1 MPTPTRAQLNKINKF
16 SQVDLKEEQVYVFQS
31 LSADTL
37 PIKRFG
43 WFGEY
48 HIEMSDKMLDH
59 LKKDYRTGVGLL
71 ASHNSNRLPF
81 GRTFDAEVKVDTVSG
96 EEVKTLYIDH
106 YVVKYMEGEDGEKIP
121 LRTEI
126 NGMTTQDIANHVDV
140 GHTFDTSIG
149 FSMNEV
155 KCSICKHDLRDYDK
169 CSHLPGM
176 TYDVQVGENVEKQ
189 RCNIIADGG
198 EGIENSL
205 VYAGAVNRALIQNG
219 RKTDSNENLS
229 ANTQDY
235 DHSVKLGDS
244 TLYNVDELKNLPQ
257 EAQVLCFLSKG
268 NMQVFTNTNERRD
281 FNKYQENKESEQM
294 SDANKTAEVTMLSAE
309 ALKPVVSQELYD
321 NLKLA
326 HDSNADKL
334 GKAET
339 ELASTVTKVVE
350 LQDELKA
357 KDAQIEELSAKAT
370 LADEYRAGLIEETIK
385 AGVAARGNGFGVER
399 YSKYVATLS
408 VADIKEELAGFKG
421 EFPASVE
428 AARVTAQEAEV
439 EREAEVPATELSIGQ
454 IRQEAASAAMVEF
467 QRNGGDL
474 VELTEK
480 HYSALKTKY
489 GK

>member
-48 HIEMSDKMLDH
+48 SINMSDNMLNK

-81 GRTFDAEVKVDTVSG
+81 GRTFDADVKVDNVDG

-106 YVVKYMEGEDGEKIP
+106 YMVKYMEDEDGTKSP

-126 NGMTTQDIANHVDV
+126 NGMTTQDLANHIEV

-169 CSHLPGM
+169 CSHIPGM

-189 RCNIIADGG
+189 RCNIIAESG

-219 RKTDSNENLS
+219 RNDASHQNLS
-229 ANTQDY
+229 TNSSDY
-235 DHSVKLGDS
+235 DSSVKLGDS
-244 TLYNVDELKNLPQ
+244 TLYNVDELKNLPRD
-257 EAQVLCFLSKG
+257 AQVLCFLSKG

-281 FNKYQENKESEQM
+281 FNKYLKEREEMSE
-294 SDANKTAEVTMLSAE
+294 ATKTPETGLLSAE
-309 ALKPVVSQELYD
+309 PLKPVVSQELYD
-321 NLKLA
+321 QLKLA
-326 HDSNADKL
+326 HDGFAEKL
-334 GKAET
+334 GKTET
-339 ELASTVTKVVE
+339 TLTETLAKVGE

-357 KDAQIEELSAKAT
+357 KDIQIEELSAKAE
-370 LADEYRAGLIEETIK
+370 LADEYRNSLIDETVK
-385 AGVAARGNGFGVER
+385 AGVAARGNQFNTER

-408 VADIKEELAGFKG
+408 VAEIKEELSAFKG
-421 EFPASVE
+421 EFPATVE
-428 AARVTAQEAEV
+428 AARVTAQEAET
-439 EREAEVPATELSIGQ
+439 EREADAPAVELSIHE
-454 IRQEAASAAMVEF
+454 IRQEAAKQAMVEF
-467 QRNGGDL
+467 NRNGGDL
-474 VELTEK
+474 VALTEK
-480 HYSALKTKY
+480 YITELRQKH